1 VTGTVLRTALRKSL
15 AQIQYVQPVRP
26 GAADGLVAEVYRQL
40 EDEFGMIAPPMALHS
55 PAPRVLAASWLML
68 RETLLTAGQLP
79 RATKEAI
86 AAAVSVANTCPYCVE
101 VHGTTM
107 RSLGA
112 RSDAEAIVADRLTDI
127 ADPALSRIAS
137 WARTSGYRDE
147 ATAPPVPAAQVPE
160 VVGVATVFQYL
171 NRMVHVFLGD
181 SPMPPGTPDA
191 AKGAARWVL
200 AKVMRPSASI
210 GRTPG
215 TALDLLP
222 AGAPAAGFEWASAN
236 PSIATAFARAW
247 HAVDEGA
254 VPAPI
259 RTLVLGH
266 LSTWTGHPS
275 GPSRAWVHEAVAALP
290 ADQQPAARLALLTA
304 VAPYQVDA
312 QAVADVQADDAT
324 LIALTSWSSLAAAR
338 HISTWIPTVAQAA

>member
-1 VTGTVLRTALRKSL
+1 VTGTVMRTALRKSL
-15 AQIQYVQPVRP
+15 AQIQYVHPVGP
-26 GAADGLVAEVYRQL
+26 AAADGLVAEVYRQL

-55 PAPRVLAASWLML
+55 PAPAVLAASWLML
-68 RETLLTAGQLP
+68 RETLLTAGRLS
-79 RATKEAI
+79 RAAKEAV

-112 RSDAEAIVADRLTDI
+112 RSDAEAIAADRLSEI
-127 ADPALSRIAS
+127 VDPSLSRIAT
-137 WARTSGYRDE
+137 WARTSGYRDQV
-147 ATAPPVPAAQVPE
+147 TVPPVPAEQVPE

-171 NRMVHVFLGD
+171 NRMVHIFLGD

-200 AKVMRPSASI
+200 AKVLRSSASI

-222 AGAPAAGFEWASAN
+222 AAAPVPGFEWASAS
-236 PSIATAFARAW
+236 PAIAAAFARAW
-247 HAVDEGA
+247 HAVDDTA
-254 VPAPI
+254 VPAPV
-259 RTLVLGH
+259 RALVLDR
-266 LSTWTGHPS
+266 LATWTGLPA
-275 GPSRAWVHEAVAALP
+275 GPSRSWVDGAVAGLP
-290 ADQQPAARLALLTA
+290 ADQRPAGRLALLTA
-304 VAPYQVDA
+304 VAAYQVDA
-312 QAVADVQADDAT
+312 QVIADVQADDAT

-338 HISTWIPTVAQAA
+338 HISTWIPAAAQAA